1 MSGLTRKDVMTINE
15 AAKVLGVSPS
25 GAYKLARAG
34 ELPGARRLGA
44 RWLVFRPALEAFLRG
59 DEIPPVP

>member
-1 MSGLTRKDVMTINE
+1 MGLTREDVMTVAD
-15 AAKVLGVSPS
+15 AAKLLGISTS